1 MQSVSIYNYKQLLIN
16 ESMMIIFVHCQ
27 CTLLFLYEKERMLL
41 AMSNIQDKVVL
52 IMGASS
58 GIGEATTKKLAKEG
72 AKIVIAARREDRLKS
87 LVESL
92 PNNEISYMVADVSKS
107 EEVQAVVD
115 LAIEKYGRVDVLYN
129 NAGVM
134 PTAPLS
140 EARFDEWRQMLDINI
155 MGVLNGIAA
164 ILPVMKQQQSG
175 HIISTDSVAGHVVYP
190 GSAVYCGTKFAVRAI
205 MEGLRQEERENN
217 IRSTIISPGA
227 VSTELYTTIKTAED
241 REWVKNLMDTEGL
254 ALKSSDIADAVAYAI
269 STPETVAVSEILIR
283 PTKQV
288 I

>member
-1 MQSVSIYNYKQLLIN
+1 
-16 ESMMIIFVHCQ
+16 
-27 CTLLFLYEKERMLL
+27 MLSN
-41 AMSNIQDKVVL
+41 MSTIQNKVVI

-58 GIGEATTKKLAKEG
+58 GIGEATTKKLAQEG
-72 AKIVIAARREDRLKS
+72 AKLVIAARREDRLKA

-92 PNNEISYMVADVSKS
+92 PNTEITYAIGDVTNK
-107 EEVQAVVD
+107 EEIQAVVD
-115 LAIEKYGRVDVLYN
+115 LAVKKYGRVDVLYN

-134 PTAPLS
+134 PTAALS
-140 EARFDEWRQMLDINI
+140 EKRFDEWRQMLDINI

-164 ILPVMKQQQSG
+164 VLPIMKQQQSG
-175 HIISTDSVAGHVVYP
+175 HIIATDSVAGHVVYP

-227 VSTELYTTIKTAED
+227 VTTELYRTINTPEE
-241 REWVKNLMDTEGL
+241 REWVKELMSKGEEGFS
-254 ALKSSDIADAVAYAI
+254 LKASDIADAVAYAI

-283 PTKQV
+283 PTKQIV
-288 I
+288 